1 MAPLGVSFRVM
12 PPINIEF
19 YQPTVESDDGL
30 TFADVL
36 TQVENM
42 PMVQRLRT
50 DFDPAG
56 IFGLTRDGDEF
67 MGDAARIRMEDL
79 PRIVNLATG
88 QRHDLNVRPREGL
101 SEEMHFIYD
110 ATVDVIAIQVKRQM
124 RASALRGLLA
134 DLTQQRIGFNI
145 ILREDALQRFQ
156 HMGLV
161 KKIFFK
167 IARPQDLQGQ
177 APPALVQ
184 VFRELD
190 EFNGV
195 AAKVEISVERARN
208 RWLSMDAV
216 RGILDRFRARN
227 ADFDALSIT
236 GLLRDEGVE
245 RQETIDFVH
254 EHLRHT
260 EEVERRGR
268 RLAPEGCRVALRR
281 AIRAH
286 RPYLL
291 RLRA

>member
-1 MAPLGVSFRVM
+1 M

>member
-1 MAPLGVSFRVM
+1 M

-19 YQPTVESDDGL
+19 YQPTVEGDDGL

-36 TQVENM
+36 TLVENM

-56 IFGLTRDGDEF
+56 IFGLERDGDEF

-88 QRHDLNVRPREGL
+88 QRHDLNVRAREGL
-101 SEEMHFIYD
+101 SEEMHFVYD

>member
-1 MAPLGVSFRVM
+1 MVSFSVM
-12 PPINIEF
+12 PLINIEF
-19 YQPTVESDDGL
+19 YQPTVESDNGL

-36 TQVENM
+36 TRVEGM
-42 PMVQRLRT
+42 SIAQRLRT

-56 IFGLTRDGDEF
+56 IFSLARNGDEF
-67 MGDAARIRMEDL
+67 DGEAARIRMEDL
-79 PRIVNLATG
+79 PRIVNLTTG

-101 SEEMHFIYD
+101 SEEIHFIYD
-110 ATVDVIAIQVKRQM
+110 ATVDVIAVQVKRQM

-134 DLTQQRIGFNI
+134 DLTQQPIDFNI

-156 HMGLV
+156 HMRLV

-177 APPALVQ
+177 VPPPLLQ

-195 AAKVEISVERARN
+195 AAKIEISVERARN
-208 RWLSMDAV
+208 RWLSMDAI

-236 GLLRDEGVE
+236 GLLQEEGIE

-260 EEVERRGR
+260 EEVERHGR

-286 RPYLL
+286 RPYLR
-291 RLRA
+291 RLRG

>member
-1 MAPLGVSFRVM
+1 M

-19 YQPTVESDDGL
+19 YKPTVESDDGL

-36 TQVENM
+36 TQVESTTM
-42 PMVQRLRT
+42 AQRLRT

-56 IFGLTRDGDEF
+56 IFSLTRNGDEF
-67 MGDAARIRMEDL
+67 AGEAARIRMEDL

-110 ATVDVIAIQVKRQM
+110 AAVDVIAVQVKRLM

-134 DLTQQRIGFNI
+134 DLTQQRIDFKI
-145 ILREDALQRFQ
+145 ILREDALLRFQ

-177 APPALVQ
+177 DPPALVQ

-190 EFNGV
+190 EFNGI
-195 AAKVEISVERARN
+195 AAKIEISVERARD
-208 RWLSMDAV
+208 RWLSMDAI
-216 RGILDRFRARN
+216 RGVLDRFRARN
-227 ADFDALSIT
+227 ADFDALCIT
-236 GLLRDEGVE
+236 GLVRDEGGE

-286 RPYLL
+286 RPYLR